1 MTPARLLDSFAVF
14 ADRPYL
20 VDAAAGQAHTYAAVN
35 GLSKSLAAAFAARGL
50 TPGSTV
56 AVFSENSVLYAA
68 VYLACLRSGWVA
80 VPINTTLSAGDI
92 EYILGASGASL
103 LVASAGAEPAIR
115 GLAAKSGIPVF
126 LLPTVAK
133 TPPGPPLPRGG
144 EELAWAVPENPE
156 RLAEPFP
163 AIADD
168 AVWAVTF
175 TSGTTGK
182 PKGVPHTSGSLGRAA
197 ASFAHAY
204 GFGPHTRL
212 LHVSNMAY
220 MAGFLNTLLCP
231 LAAGA
236 CVVVAQPFTGQTAL
250 QFWGVPIKYQ
260 VNTFWLV
267 PSILTALLKLD
278 RNAQAP
284 AYCREH
290 VERVCVGTAPLA
302 RQVQLDFEAKYG
314 VEVFESYG
322 LSETLFVAA
331 NSPAFPRKP
340 ASAGRVLPGV
350 EVRVADDGELLV
362 RSAFQM
368 AGYWDPDRHVPD
380 AATAEG
386 WFPSGDL
393 GHVDGDGD
401 LFITG
406 RKKDLVIRGGFNISP
421 RAVEEV
427 LLEHPGVRDA
437 AVVGVPHPFYGE
449 DLLCYLELKPGVAL
463 PAILPELRALGQAK
477 LAAGSAPTQ
486 FVALDALPRNS
497 TGKVLKTE
505 LRTLTAEKP

>member
-1 MTPARLLDSFAVF
+1 MTPARLLDSFAAF

-20 VDAAAGQAHTYAAVN
+20 VDAASGQAHTYAAVN
-35 GLSKSLAAAFAARGL
+35 GLSKSLADAFAARGL
-50 TPGSTV
+50 KPGSTV
-56 AVFSENSVLYAA
+56 AFFSENSVLYVA

-92 EYILGASGASL
+92 EYILGASGARL
-103 LVASAGAEPAIR
+103 LLASTGAEPAIR
-115 GLAAKSGIPVF
+115 GLAAKSNIPVL
-126 LLPTVAK
+126 LLPTAGK
-133 TPPGPPLPRGG
+133 ESPA
-144 EELAWAVPENPE
+144 AWAIPENPE
-156 RLAEPFP
+156 ALAEPFP

-182 PKGVPHTSGSLGRAA
+182 PKGVPHTLGSLGRAA
-197 ASFAHAY
+197 AAFAHAY
-204 GFGPHTRL
+204 GFGPQTRL

-267 PSILTALLKLD
+267 PSILAALLKLD
-278 RNAQAP
+278 RNVQAP

-290 VERVCVGTAPLA
+290 VQRVCVGTAPLA

-314 VEVFESYG
+314 VEVFKSYG

-350 EVRVADDGELLV
+350 EIRVADDGELLV
-362 RSAFQM
+362 RSEFQM
-368 AGYWDPDRHVPD
+368 AGYWDPERHVPD
-380 AATAEG
+380 AVTAEG

-393 GHVDGDGD
+393 GHVDADGD

-427 LLEHPGVRDA
+427 LLEHPGVHDV
-437 AVVGVPHPFYGE
+437 AVIGVPHPFYGE

-463 PAILPELRALGQAK
+463 PTILPELKALGQAK
-477 LAAGSAPTQ
+477 LAAGSVPTQ

-505 LRTLTAEKP
+505 LRTLATEKP